1 MKRLILASLLM
12 FACAASFGHRF
23 HAGMT
28 EIAFNARTGSVEVVH
43 TYMAHDIDARLAT
56 LHKRQVDL
64 TEPFDQ
70 ALLRQYIE
78 QQFFLTGS
86 DNRRIHLNWV
96 GISVNVDSVMIYQ
109 EAADTELAQVGQVH
123 HEVLAEFLPDQ
134 ANTVNV
140 KQDGEI
146 RTLAFDRKHT
156 DRKLK

>member
-1 MKRLILASLLM
+1 MKRLLLAAVLLC
-12 FACAASFGHRF
+12 ASAASFAHRF

-28 EIAFNARTGSVEVVH
+28 DIAFNARTGSVEVVH
-43 TYMAHDIDARLAT
+43 TYMAHDIDALLAA

-64 TEPFDQ
+64 TEPADE

-78 QQFFLTGS
+78 KQFYLTGS
-86 DNRRIHLNWV
+86 GKRRISLKWV

-109 EAADTELAQVGQVH
+109 EAENTQLAQVGQVH
-123 HEVLAEFLPDQ
+123 HEVLADFLPDQ

-140 KQDGEI
+140 KHDGAL

-156 DRKLK
+156 DRRLQ

>member
-1 MKRLILASLLM
+1 MKRLALAAVLLC
-12 FACAASFGHRF
+12 ACAASFAHRF

-28 EIAFNARTGSVEVVH
+28 DIAFNARTGSVEVVH
-43 TYMAHDIDARLAT
+43 TYMAHDIDALLAT

-64 TEPFDQ
+64 TQPADE

-78 QQFFLTGS
+78 KQFYLTGS
-86 DNRRIHLNWV
+86 GKRRIALKWI

-109 EAADTELAQVGQVH
+109 EAADTQLAQVAQVH
-123 HEVLAEFLPDQ
+123 DEVLVDFLPDQ

-146 RTLAFDRKHT
+146 RTLAFDRKHS